1 MSGNQEAAFSTF
13 GLNLTGGLFKDLA
26 LLFPAARTF
35 SVMRGSASGRRSTKE
50 VADSEKLSK
59 LI

>member
-35 SVMRGSASGRRSTKE
+35 SVMRGSASGGGAPKKLQIRRSF
-50 VADSEKLSK
+50 LN
-59 LI
+59 